1 MNGPPPPDPHPAPP
15 NQDEEHLRALAIIH
29 YVFGGLTA
37 LFACFPFIHL
47 GVGLFMLLKP
57 AAFDPRPPPP
67 FLPWFFIGLGI
78 TFILAGW
85 TLALLF
91 VLAGRNL
98 SRRRR
103 YVFCQVVAALGCVLI
118 PLGTVLGVFT
128 LIVLSRPSVKALFDD
143 PRRGRPVA

>member
-1 MNGPPPPDPHPAPP
+1 MNEPPVPP

-37 LFACFPFIHL
+37 LFACIPFIHL
-47 GVGLFMLLKP
+47 GIGVFMLVKP
-57 AAFDPRPPPP
+57 EAFKPRPPPEL
-67 FLPWFFIGLGI
+67 LPWLFIGLA
-78 TFILAGW
+78 TALILAGW

-103 YVFCQVVAALGCVLI
+103 HQFCQIVAGLGCVLI
-118 PLGTVLGVFT
+118 PHGTVLGVFT
-128 LIVLSRPSVKALFDD
+128 LIVLSRPSVKALFQK
-143 PRRGRPVA
+143 

>member
-1 MNGPPPPDPHPAPP
+1 MNEPPPPPASQPAPRT
-15 NQDEEHLRALAIIH
+15 QDEEHLRALAVIH

-37 LFACFPFIHL
+37 LFACFPFIYI

-78 TFILAGW
+78 TFILAGM
-85 TLALLF
+85 TLAVLF

-103 YVFCQVVAALGCVLI
+103 HSFCQVVAALGCVLVL
-118 PLGTVLGVFT
+118 LGTVLGVFT
-128 LIVLSRPSVKALFDD
+128 LIVLSRPSVKELF
-143 PRRGRPVA
+143 RK